1 MPDMSEET
9 SINLHHRVHVRAY
22 ARIGV
27 IHREINSGV
36 YPDNA
41 RLAGLLEVTERTV
54 KRDVR
59 MMRDRMNAPIKYD
72 RKEQGYYYGQLG
84 WQPAPVQISEG
95 ELLALFT
102 ADHALRHLGHTPEA
116 ALLRN
121 ALTKLTQYLPEQ
133 IQFNLTTLGDALTYQ
148 ETAHTSVEP
157 TTLRTLARAAAEQ
170 RTIECEYYSQHR
182 GKDTQRA
189 IDVLLLHN
197 FAGDWYAIAYDHLR
211 GEVRDFHAGRMRN
224 LRETARYFA
233 PPDNWN
239 ADNYLRRGF
248 YMMRGGRLTTVSIVF
263 DAYQAQWIRERHTFH
278 PDEQR
283 EDLEGG
289 ELRLSFPVGSNGL
302 EAVARFC
309 MAYAG
314 HCYAERPHALRK
326 IIRQKLQLALQQ
338 HAED

>member
-1 MPDMSEET
+1 MSEENT
-9 SINLHHRVHVRAY
+9 SSPHRVHVRAY

-27 IHREINSGV
+27 IHREISSGAF
-36 YPDNA
+36 PGNA
-41 RLAGLLEVTERTV
+41 RLAELLEVTERTV

-72 RKEQGYYYGQLG
+72 RKEGGYYYGELG
-84 WQPAPVQISEG
+84 WEPSPIQISEG
-95 ELLALFT
+95 ELLAIFT
-102 ADHALRHLGHTPEA
+102 ADHALRHLGHAPEA
-116 ALLRN
+116 MLLRN

-133 IQFNLTTLGDALTYQ
+133 IQFNLTTLGGALTYQ
-148 ETAHTSVEP
+148 DTAHTSVEP
-157 TTLRTLARAAAEQ
+157 MTLRTLARAAAEQ
-170 RTIECEYYSQHR
+170 RTIEFEYYSQHR
-182 GKDTQRA
+182 GENTERA
-189 IDVLLLHN
+189 VDVLLLHN

-211 GEVRDFHAGRMRN
+211 GEVRDFHAGRIRK
-224 LRETARYFA
+224 LRETSRYFA
-233 PPDNWN
+233 TPDHWN
-239 ADNYLRRGF
+239 PENYLRRGF
-248 YMMRGGRLTTVSIVF
+248 YMMRGGRLTTVVIVF

-314 HCYAERPHALRK
+314 HCYAERPRALRK